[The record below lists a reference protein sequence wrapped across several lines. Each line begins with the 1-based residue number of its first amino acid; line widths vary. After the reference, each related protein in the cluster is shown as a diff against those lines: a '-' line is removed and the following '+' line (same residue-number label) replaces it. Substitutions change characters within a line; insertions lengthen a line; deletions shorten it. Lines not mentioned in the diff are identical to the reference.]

1 MTSRSLGERMRTK
14 MIRTRM
20 RMITTRKN
28 IIRQKIRTVVDEG
41 CGVSLMLGCRAF
53 LIVFMDK
60 DFESFY
66 GHWTRI
72 LNLSK
77 RMFNKNE
84 EDSNAGQK
92 ARSWDWHCGT

>member
-72 LNLSK
+72 LSLL
-77 RMFNKNE
+77 KNDFQQE
-84 EDSNAGQK
+84 
-92 ARSWDWHCGT
+92 

>member
-1 MTSRSLGERMRTK
+1 MRTK

-60 DFESFY
+60 DFESF
-66 GHWTRI
+66 
-72 LNLSK
+72 
-77 RMFNKNE
+77 
-84 EDSNAGQK
+84 
-92 ARSWDWHCGT
+92 